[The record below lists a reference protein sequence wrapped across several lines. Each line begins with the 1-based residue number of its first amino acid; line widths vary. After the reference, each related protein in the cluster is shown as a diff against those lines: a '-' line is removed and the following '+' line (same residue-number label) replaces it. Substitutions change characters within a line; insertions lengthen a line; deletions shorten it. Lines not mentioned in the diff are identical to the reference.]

1 MENSLD
7 ATVSSFI
14 EYQNQFSSI
23 IEKLKEGRQNGRFAD
38 WKGVITVNGPVIY
51 QPEILFMGINP
62 GPGLYNE
69 TNYRNNDNKV
79 PFRILTGDSNL
90 YRDESAY
97 PLSRLVYR
105 SDGKT
110 IALDWFTKSNYCE
123 GSSWYELK
131 IKRGNGFVE
140 NMLKIICKVAFG
152 LGKGEFVKGEK
163 PEWYDTFGK
172 DIMFMNVC
180 PLATD
185 NLNQLS
191 RLKKELGINEWKD
204 IVKPV
209 RTLVRDNIKPK
220 IIVFAGISAY
230 NNFMWEDKGDQIFDI
245 PVVII
250 DRKRGYNSEANLS
263 KIASEIVE
271 RISQ

>member
-1 MENSLD
+1 M
-7 ATVSSFI
+7 
-14 EYQNQFSSI
+14 
-23 IEKLKEGRQNGRFAD
+23 
-38 WKGVITVNGPVIY
+38 KGVITVNGPVIY

-131 IKRGNGFVE
+131 IKRGMVS
-140 NMLKIICKVAFG
+140 LKICLKSFA
-152 LGKGEFVKGEK
+152 
-163 PEWYDTFGK
+163 
-172 DIMFMNVC
+172 
-180 PLATD
+180 
-185 NLNQLS
+185 
-191 RLKKELGINEWKD
+191 RLPS
-204 IVKPV
+204 V
-209 RTLVRDNIKPK
+209 
-220 IIVFAGISAY
+220 
-230 NNFMWEDKGDQIFDI
+230 
-245 PVVII
+245 
-250 DRKRGYNSEANLS
+250 
-263 KIASEIVE
+263 
-271 RISQ
+271 

>member
-23 IEKLKEGRQNGRFAD
+23 IEKLKEGHQNGRFAD

-152 LGKGEFVKGEK
+152 
-163 PEWYDTFGK
+163 
-172 DIMFMNVC
+172 
-180 PLATD
+180 
-185 NLNQLS
+185 
-191 RLKKELGINEWKD
+191 
-204 IVKPV
+204 
-209 RTLVRDNIKPK
+209 
-220 IIVFAGISAY
+220 
-230 NNFMWEDKGDQIFDI
+230 
-245 PVVII
+245 
-250 DRKRGYNSEANLS
+250 
-263 KIASEIVE
+263 
-271 RISQ
+271 

>member
-23 IEKLKEGRQNGRFAD
+23 IEKLKEGHQNGRFAD

-97 PLSRLVYR
+97 PLSKLVYR

-172 DIMFMNVC
+172 EIMFMNVC

-204 IVKPV
+204 IVK
-209 RTLVRDNIKPK
+209 L
-220 IIVFAGISAY
+220 
-230 NNFMWEDKGDQIFDI
+230 
-245 PVVII
+245 
-250 DRKRGYNSEANLS
+250 
-263 KIASEIVE
+263 
-271 RISQ
+271 

>member
-1 MENSLD
+1 MRIGWQVRLICTAS
-7 ATVSSFI
+7 VS
-14 EYQNQFSSI
+14 Y
-23 IEKLKEGRQNGRFAD
+23 
-38 WKGVITVNGPVIY
+38 TH
-51 QPEILFMGINP
+51 LFMGINP

-163 PEWYDTFGK
+163 PEWYDTSVSYTHLFKAG
-172 DIMFMNVC
+172 
-180 PLATD
+180 
-185 NLNQLS
+185 LS
-191 RLKKELGINEWKD
+191 LQ
-204 IVKPV
+204 
-209 RTLVRDNIKPK
+209 
-220 IIVFAGISAY
+220 
-230 NNFMWEDKGDQIFDI
+230 QILTWTHI
-245 PVVII
+245 
-250 DRKRGYNSEANLS
+250 
-263 KIASEIVE
+263 
-271 RISQ
+271 